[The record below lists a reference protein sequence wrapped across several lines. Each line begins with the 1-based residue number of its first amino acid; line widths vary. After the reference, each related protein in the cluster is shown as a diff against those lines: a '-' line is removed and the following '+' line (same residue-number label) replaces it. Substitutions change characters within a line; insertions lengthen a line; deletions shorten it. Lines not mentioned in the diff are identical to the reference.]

1 MQHASHACVQ
11 VVEECHG
18 SNGDTRL
25 GEKITSKELDFNW
38 VFQPDS
44 KETEIFEV
52 LDDYLH

>member
-38 VFQPDS
+38 VFQQDS
-44 KETEIFEV
+44 KEMEIFEV

>member
-1 MQHASHACVQ
+1 MQHASHACVH

-18 SNGDTRL
+18 SNGDRL

-38 VFQPDS
+38 IFQQDS